1 MKFFSTTIFAVLT
14 CIVRSEELPFTT
26 ADVFVQSGE
35 VSDSSAIVMVRCNNE
50 VDSAV
55 SLSIDGASVDDS
67 QAFEAKDYTHSF
79 LIEGLSG
86 NTKYSYT
93 ATCTPLDGV
102 SPAVVSMDASFMTA
116 PSADD
121 SSTLKF
127 VWAADLAGQGWG
139 RNPDFEVTTVNGSV
153 SLAYMFFCD
162 CLYPLL
168 FLKSTSIWI
177 FFITDHQRWIR
188 CI

>member
-1 MKFFSTTIFAVLT
+1 MKFVSTVIFAVLT
-14 CIVRSEELPFTT
+14 STVQSEELPVTT
-26 ADVFVQSGE
+26 SDVFVQSGE
-35 VSDSSAIVMVRCNNE
+35 VSDSSAVVMVRCNNE
-50 VDSAV
+50 LDSAV
-55 SLSIDGASVDDS
+55 SLSIDGGASVDDS
-67 QAFEAKDYTHSF
+67 QAFEARDYTHSF
-79 LIEGLSG
+79 LVEGLSG

-153 SLAYMFFCD
+153 SLACIFQ
-162 CLYPLL
+162 LIAYPLCFQKQLTHL
-168 FLKSTSIWI
+168 F
-177 FFITDHQRWIR
+177 
-188 CI
+188 